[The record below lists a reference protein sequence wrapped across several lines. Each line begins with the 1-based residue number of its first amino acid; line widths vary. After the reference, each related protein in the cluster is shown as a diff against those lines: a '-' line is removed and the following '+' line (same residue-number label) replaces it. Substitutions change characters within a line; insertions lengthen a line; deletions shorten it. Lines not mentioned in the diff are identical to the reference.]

1 MIEPASTIITRFG
14 GSGPLS
20 RRLGLDR
27 SAVHRWALP
36 RHRGGSDGLVPA
48 KYHQRLLT
56 MATAEGIALTAA
68 DLVGMSP
75 VTDTPPAARA
85 DDG

>member
-1 MIEPASTIITRFG
+1 MLDPAHTILSRFG
-14 GSGPLS
+14 GSGPLG

-36 RHRGGSDGLVPA
+36 KSRGGADGLVPA
-48 KYHQRLLT
+48 KYHRRLL
-56 MATAEGIALTAA
+56 ALAAAEGIALSAD
-68 DLVGMSP
+68 DLVGTPMIASDSP
-75 VTDTPPAARA
+75 QTMA